1 MGVTLV
7 GPVKI
12 ILANALTVPLTFVVD
27 MMFKGLTVSGLSL
40 LGAAIVFVSFCD
52 SLSLPTVCKNSS
64 NPNTSFLVLAGLL
77 NLHELHSSQQE
88 AAEGTE
94 ESGAA
99 KAGEE
104 GNSIYEQAQQEGAGT
119 TLRRDTKLS
128 RFYQFVSEL

>member
-1 MGVTLV
+1 M
-7 GPVKI
+7 
-12 ILANALTVPLTFVVD
+12 
-27 MMFKGLTVSGLSL
+27 
-40 LGAAIVFVSFCD
+40 
-52 SLSLPTVCKNSS
+52 
-64 NPNTSFLVLAGLL
+64 LAGLL
-77 NLHELHSSQQE
+77 NLHELHSNQQE

-94 ESGAA
+94 ESAAA

>member
-1 MGVTLV
+1 M
-7 GPVKI
+7 
-12 ILANALTVPLTFVVD
+12 
-27 MMFKGLTVSGLSL
+27 
-40 LGAAIVFVSFCD
+40 
-52 SLSLPTVCKNSS
+52 
-64 NPNTSFLVLAGLL
+64 LAGLL
-77 NLHELHSSQQE
+77 NLHELHSNQQE

-104 GNSIYEQAQQEGAGT
+104 GNSIYEQAQQEGADSRT

>member
-1 MGVTLV
+1 M
-7 GPVKI
+7 
-12 ILANALTVPLTFVVD
+12 
-27 MMFKGLTVSGLSL
+27 
-40 LGAAIVFVSFCD
+40 
-52 SLSLPTVCKNSS
+52 
-64 NPNTSFLVLAGLL
+64 LAGLL
-77 NLHELHSSQQE
+77 NLHELRSNQQE

-104 GNSIYEQAQQEGAGT
+104 GNSIYEQAQHEGADSSPRT